1 MAITAAQ
8 VKELR
13 EKTGAG
19 MMDCKKALTECEGDI
34 AKAVDWLREKGI
46 AKSAKKEGRIAAE
59 GLTRVATKGNTGI
72 LFEVNSETDFVAK
85 NEKFQNFVNEVA
97 RTILNSNAKTNEEAL
112 ALPCEDGTLN
122 DAVTNMT
129 ATIGEKIS
137 FRRFT
142 LLEKSDD
149 QNFGAYIH
157 MGGKI
162 SVLTLLD
169 GANEEVA
176 KDVSMHAAAMRPEYV
191 KKEQVPEEQVEH
203 EKKILTEQAIAEGK
217 PANIA
222 EKMVMGRI
230 NKFYKEIC
238 LEEQEFVKD
247 NSVSVAK
254 YVSNNGGKIIDVIRY
269 EVGEGLEKRQE
280 NFAEEVAAQM
290 NGE

>member
-1 MAITAAQ
+1 MNASLI
-8 VKELR
+8 KELR
-13 EKTGAG
+13 DISGAG
-19 MMDCKKALTECEGDI
+19 MMDCKKALEENDNDIKKATE
-34 AKAVDWLREKGI
+34 WLREKGI
-46 AKSAKKEGRIAAE
+46 AKAAKKAGRIAAE
-59 GLTRVATKGNTGI
+59 GLSTIKVEGNKAVI
-72 LFEVNSETDFVAK
+72 LEINCETDFVAK
-85 NEKFQNFVNEVA
+85 NEKFQKFMDDVA
-97 RTILNSNAKTNEEAL
+97 TTILNSDAKTNDEAL
-112 ALPCEDGTLN
+112 ALPCNEGTLN
-122 DAVTNMT
+122 DYVTSMT

-142 LLEKSDD
+142 LIEKQDD
-149 QNFGAYIH
+149 ENFGAYIH

-162 SVLTLLD
+162 SVLTLVK
-169 GANEEVA
+169 GASEEVA

-191 KKEQVPEEQVEH
+191 RKDQVPTEQVEN

-230 NKFYKEIC
+230 SKYYKEIC

-247 NSVSVAK
+247 NSVTVGK
-254 YVSNNGGKIIDVIRY
+254 FVSNNGGEIIDVVRY

>member
-1 MAITAAQ
+1 MNASLI
-8 VKELR
+8 KELR
-13 EKTGAG
+13 DISGAG
-19 MMDCKKALTECEGDI
+19 MMDCKKALEENGNDIKKATE
-34 AKAVDWLREKGI
+34 WLREKGI
-46 AKSAKKEGRIAAE
+46 AKAAKKAGRIAAE
-59 GLTRVATKGNTGI
+59 GLSTIVEDGNKAVI
-72 LFEVNSETDFVAK
+72 LEINCETDFVAK
-85 NEKFQNFVNEVA
+85 NEKFQKFMNDVA
-97 RTILNSNAKTNEEAL
+97 KTILNSNAKTNEEAL
-112 ALPCEDGTLN
+112 ALSCEEGTLS
-122 DAVTNMT
+122 DYVTSMT

-137 FRRFT
+137 FRRFA
-142 LLEKSDD
+142 LLEKADD
-149 QNFGAYIH
+149 ENFGAYIH

-162 SVLTLLD
+162 SVLTLVK
-169 GANEEVA
+169 GASSEVA

-191 KKEQVPEEQVEH
+191 TKEQVPADQVEH

-230 NKFYKEIC
+230 NKYFKEIC

-247 NSVSVAK
+247 NSVTVGK
-254 YVSNNGGKIIDVIRY
+254 FVSNNGGKIVDVIRF

>member
-1 MAITAAQ
+1 MNAKLI
-8 VKELR
+8 KELR
-13 EKTGAG
+13 DISGAG
-19 MMDCKKALTECEGDI
+19 MMDCKKALEEKDNDIKKATECLRVSRI
-34 AKAVDWLREKGI
+34 AKA
-46 AKSAKKEGRIAAE
+46 AKKAGRIAAE
-59 GLTRVATKGNTGI
+59 GLSTVITEGNKAVI
-72 LFEVNSETDFVAK
+72 LEINCETDFVAK

-254 YVSNNGGKIIDVIRY
+254 YVSNNGGQIVDVIRY

-280 NFAEEVAAQM
+280 NFAEEVMKQA
-290 NGE
+290 GL

>member
-1 MAITAAQ
+1 MNAKLI
-8 VKELR
+8 KELR
-13 EKTGAG
+13 DISGAG
-19 MMDCKKALTECEGDI
+19 MMDCKKALEENDNDIKKATE
-34 AKAVDWLREKGI
+34 WLREKGI
-46 AKSAKKEGRIAAE
+46 AKAAKKAGRIAAE
-59 GLTRVATKGNTGI
+59 GLSTVITEGNKAVI
-72 LFEVNSETDFVAK
+72 LEINCETDFVAK

-112 ALPCEDGTLN
+112 ALPCEDGTLS

-254 YVSNNGGKIIDVIRY
+254 YVSNNGGKIVDVIRY

>member
-1 MAITAAQ
+1 MNASLI
-8 VKELR
+8 KELR
-13 EKTGAG
+13 DISGAG
-19 MMDCKKALTECEGDI
+19 MMDCKKALEENDNDIKKATE
-34 AKAVDWLREKGI
+34 WLREKGI
-46 AKSAKKEGRIAAE
+46 AKAAKKAGRIAAE
-59 GLTRVATKGNTGI
+59 GLSTVAISGNKAVI
-72 LFEVNSETDFVAK
+72 LEINCETDFVAK
-85 NEKFQNFVNEVA
+85 NEKFQKFMNDVA
-97 RTILNSNAKTNEEAL
+97 QTILNSNAKTNEEAL
-112 ALPCEDGTLN
+112 ALSCDEGTLE
-122 DAVTNMT
+122 DYVTTMT

-142 LLEKSDD
+142 LLEKSDN

-162 SVLTLLD
+162 SVLTLVD
-169 GANEEVA
+169 GASVDVA

-191 KKEQVPEEQVEH
+191 TKEQVPTEQVEH

-230 NKFYKEIC
+230 SKYYKEIC

-247 NSVSVAK
+247 NSVTVGK
-254 YVSNNGGKIIDVIRY
+254 FVSNNGGKIIDVIRY
-269 EVGEGLEKRQE
+269 EVGEGLEKRQD
-280 NFAEEVAAQM
+280 NFAEEVAAQV

>member
-1 MAITAAQ
+1 MNAKLI
-8 VKELR
+8 KELR
-13 EKTGAG
+13 DISGAG
-19 MMDCKKALTECEGDI
+19 MMDCKKALEENDNDIKKATE
-34 AKAVDWLREKGI
+34 WLREKGI
-46 AKSAKKEGRIAAE
+46 AKAAKKAGRIAAE
-59 GLTRVATKGNTGI
+59 GLSTVITEGNKAVI
-72 LFEVNSETDFVAK
+72 LEINCETDFVAK

-112 ALPCEDGTLN
+112 ALPCEDGTLS

-176 KDVSMHAAAMRPEYV
+176 KDVSMHAAAMRPEYI

>member
-1 MAITAAQ
+1 MNAKLI
-8 VKELR
+8 KELR
-13 EKTGAG
+13 DISGAG
-19 MMDCKKALTECEGDI
+19 MMDCKKALEENDNDIKKATE
-34 AKAVDWLREKGI
+34 WLREKGI
-46 AKSAKKEGRIAAE
+46 AKAAKKAGRIAAE
-59 GLTRVATKGNTGI
+59 GLSTVITEGNKAVI
-72 LFEVNSETDFVAK
+72 LEINCETDFVAK

-97 RTILNSNAKTNEEAL
+97 RTIVNSNAKTNEEAL

-254 YVSNNGGKIIDVIRY
+254 YVSNNGGQIVDVIRY

>member
-1 MAITAAQ
+1 MNAKLI
-8 VKELR
+8 KELR
-13 EKTGAG
+13 DISGAG
-19 MMDCKKALTECEGDI
+19 MMDCKKALEENDNDIKKATE
-34 AKAVDWLREKGI
+34 WLREKGI
-46 AKSAKKEGRIAAE
+46 AKAAKKAGRIAAE
-59 GLTRVATKGNTGI
+59 GLSTVITEGNKAVI
-72 LFEVNSETDFVAK
+72 LEINCETDFVAK

-169 GANEEVA
+169 EANEEVA

-254 YVSNNGGKIIDVIRY
+254 YVSNNGGKIVDVIRY

>member
-1 MAITAAQ
+1 MNASLI
-8 VKELR
+8 KELR
-13 EKTGAG
+13 DISGAG
-19 MMDCKKALTECEGDI
+19 MMDCKKALEENDNDIKKATE
-34 AKAVDWLREKGI
+34 WLREKGI
-46 AKSAKKEGRIAAE
+46 AKAAKKAGRIAAE
-59 GLTRVATKGNTGI
+59 GLSTVVVDGNKAVI
-72 LFEVNSETDFVAK
+72 LEINCETDFVAK
-85 NEKFQNFVNEVA
+85 NEKFQKFMSDVA
-97 RTILNSNAKTNEEAL
+97 TTILNSNAKTNEEAL
-112 ALPCEDGTLN
+112 ALPCEEGTLE
-122 DAVTNMT
+122 DYVTNMT

-142 LLEKSDD
+142 LLEKKDNE
-149 QNFGAYIH
+149 NFGAYIH

-162 SVLTLLD
+162 SVLTLVE
-169 GANEEVA
+169 GANEDVA

-191 KKEQVPEEQVEH
+191 TKQQVPAEQVEK

-230 NKFYKEIC
+230 NKYYKEIC

-247 NSVSVAK
+247 NSVTVGK
-254 YVSNNGGKIIDVIRY
+254 FVSNNGGKIIDVIRY
-269 EVGEGLEKRQE
+269 EVGEGLEKRQD

>member
-1 MAITAAQ
+1 MNAKLI
-8 VKELR
+8 KELR
-13 EKTGAG
+13 DISGAG
-19 MMDCKKALTECEGDI
+19 MMDCKKALEENDNDIKKATE
-34 AKAVDWLREKGI
+34 WLREKGI
-46 AKSAKKEGRIAAE
+46 AKAAKKAGRIAAE
-59 GLTRVATKGNTGI
+59 GLSTVITEGNKAVI
-72 LFEVNSETDFVAK
+72 LEINCETDFVAK

-137 FRRFT
+137 FRKFT

-254 YVSNNGGKIIDVIRY
+254 YVSNNGGKIVDVIRY